1 MGCLIYLAGFFI
13 PILPSL
19 IVSGYSAIL
28 IRQVLNGEKP
38 HLVQW
43 ENWEVL
49 LKDGAK
55 LFGIRLVYSSPLLIL
70 IILVFLIF
78 FAFSFFSILV
88 QNDDSQGTGI
98 ASFIFFLVVTG
109 VSLLIVPVSLAI
121 RLIVPIAEVHVI
133 AQDDFMAGFRLKEW
147 WPIFKKNWGGFV
159 VALAIM
165 YALLMVMSFAMQI
178 MFFTIVL
185 ICLLPLFIPAIY
197 MYYAVVQY
205 VVFTQAYK
213 DGKDSVYM
221 EASTT

>member
-88 QNDDSQGTGI
+88 QIDDSQGTGI